1 MHIKKILKENCV
13 NFEATF
19 HKQRKFHMAVHIT
32 AWGNFTLRTW
42 SWSTSLRKAC
52 GKWGSSTKQMEE
64 RDFLSILISIVE
76 VAKKDENS
84 DLCWKKTP
92 WAKQT
97 FTEYLI
103 SSTQT
108 RECKQ
113 LSCFFN
119 QQNCYQLVY
128 SSVQLSF
135 KSFSQEVTHNRL
147 KAKTIEC
154 KRNRIS
160 QRSRTVSFQKPK
172 WSLQP
177 IGVKVDI
184 IISRS
189 EWRLASSSAN

>member
-1 MHIKKILKENCV
+1 
-13 NFEATF
+13 
-19 HKQRKFHMAVHIT
+19 
-32 AWGNFTLRTW
+32 
-42 SWSTSLRKAC
+42 
-52 GKWGSSTKQMEE
+52 MEE

-128 SSVQLSF
+128 SSVQLSL

-147 KAKTIEC
+147 KAKTTEC

-172 WSLQP
+172 WSLQS
-177 IGVKVDI
+177 IRGRLT
-184 IISRS
+184 SSLANRS
-189 EWRLASSSAN
+189 EGWHHHQPTRSQSKNWYITWKAGKREPPNLDWF

>member
-1 MHIKKILKENCV
+1 MV
-13 NFEATF
+13 
-19 HKQRKFHMAVHIT
+19 VHIT
-32 AWGNFTLRTW
+32 AYGNFTLRTW

-97 FTEYLI
+97 FIEYLI
-103 SSTQT
+103 SRTQT

-128 SSVQLSF
+128 SSVQLSL
-135 KSFSQEVTHNRL
+135 KSFSQEVTHHRL
-147 KAKTIEC
+147 KAKTTEC

>member
-1 MHIKKILKENCV
+1 MV
-13 NFEATF
+13 
-19 HKQRKFHMAVHIT
+19 VHIT
-32 AWGNFTLRTW
+32 AYGNFTLRTW

-128 SSVQLSF
+128 SSVQLSL

-147 KAKTIEC
+147 KAKTTEC

-172 WSLQP
+172 WSLHS

-184 IISRS
+184 IISQLEVKAKTDILHEKR
-189 EWRLASSSAN
+189 ENVRPPNLDWF

>member
-1 MHIKKILKENCV
+1 
-13 NFEATF
+13 
-19 HKQRKFHMAVHIT
+19 
-32 AWGNFTLRTW
+32 
-42 SWSTSLRKAC
+42 
-52 GKWGSSTKQMEE
+52 MEE

-128 SSVQLSF
+128 SSVQLSL

-147 KAKTIEC
+147 KAKQQNAKEIELV
-154 KRNRIS
+154 NVLEQS
-160 QRSRTVSFQKPK
+160 VSKNQ
-172 WSLQP
+172 SDHYNQ
-177 IGVKVDI
+177 
-184 IISRS
+184 S
-189 EWRLASSSAN
+189 EWRLTSSSAN

>member
-1 MHIKKILKENCV
+1 
-13 NFEATF
+13 
-19 HKQRKFHMAVHIT
+19 
-32 AWGNFTLRTW
+32 
-42 SWSTSLRKAC
+42 
-52 GKWGSSTKQMEE
+52 MEE

-97 FTEYLI
+97 FIEYLI

-128 SSVQLSF
+128 SSVQLSL

-147 KAKTIEC
+147 KAKQQNAKEIELVNVLEQSVS
-154 KRNRIS
+154 KNQSDHYS
-160 QRSRTVSFQKPK
+160 Q
-172 WSLQP
+172 
-177 IGVKVDI
+177 
-184 IISRS
+184 S
-189 EWRLASSSAN
+189 EWRLTSSLADQSEGWHHHQPTRSQSKNWYITWKAWKREASKSGLVLVLDLIGWEGGTNFLDLWQSEVKKNNWIKG